1 MLLAFIKAYWRPIAV
16 LVALAA
22 AFATGRFTT
31 PGPDVVIASSIRFV
45 ERKVEVR
52 VVERAKDRIVY
63 RNVEVKPDGTRIDRS
78 IERSVTDTKAATNT
92 SSSTDSASD
101 MKQAVT
107 SYRPQW
113 RVGALLG
120 FNVGGLHL
128 SPTFSLTSDAFA
140 WGAFAER
147 RIAGPFFVGLWG
159 LSTGPSFGLTLSMEF

>member
-22 AFATGRFTT
+22 AFAIGRFTT

-45 ERKVEVR
+45 ERKVEVK

-101 MKQAVT
+101 TKTTVT
-107 SYRPQW
+107 AYKPQW

-120 FNVGGLHL
+120 FNVGGVHL
-128 SPTFSLTSDAFA
+128 TPLSVGSDAFA